1 MQEIV
6 SSATRNAILE
16 STFKIKRDFAMKKKQ
31 EKRIVEKPATLGDLL
46 NKDLVNELKEKKK
59 ELENQEAQKVQ
70 AQEEKKREERRL
82 KEKNKS
88 FEELLNE
95 SEFNWKDFK

>member
-16 STFKIKRDFAMKKKQ
+16 STSILKRDFAMKKKQ
-31 EKRIVEKPATLGDLL
+31 EKRIIEKPATLGDLL
-46 NKDLVNELKEKKK
+46 KKDLVNELKEKKK
-59 ELENQEAQKVQ
+59 ELENQEAQKRQ

>member
-1 MQEIV
+1 
-6 SSATRNAILE
+6 
-16 STFKIKRDFAMKKKQ
+16 MKKKP
-31 EKRIVEKPATLGDLL
+31 EKKVIEKPTTLGDLL
-46 NKDLVNELKEKKK
+46 NTDLVNELKEKKK
-59 ELENQEAQKVQ
+59 ELENQEAQKQ
-70 AQEEKKREERRL
+70 KAQEEKKREEHRL

>member
-1 MQEIV
+1 M
-6 SSATRNAILE
+6 
-16 STFKIKRDFAMKKKQ
+16 KRKQ
-31 EKRIVEKPATLGDLL
+31 EKKVVDKPATLGDLL

-59 ELENQEAQKVQ
+59 ELEKQEAQKQ
-70 AQEEKKREERRL
+70 KAEEEKKREERRL

-95 SEFNWKDFK
+95 SDYNWKDFK